1 MTYTH
6 GRTVTHCPYCGA
18 GYAAVAGWP
27 RDCPGCGETLWA
39 NPLPVAVALLPV
51 VLSGGSDGA
60 HGLVVV
66 RRDIEPCRGELALPG
81 GFMEIGEDW
90 RQAAARELWEETGL
104 TARADGIV
112 LHEVV
117 STERNLNVFTL
128 LPPREQDTLPP
139 SRPTP
144 EATEWLVLT
153 EPTTLAFVTHTEV
166 AARYLAAHGAR

>member
-6 GRTVTHCPYCGA
+6 GRTVTHCPYCGV

-51 VLSGGSDGA
+51 VLDGGG

-81 GFMEIGEDW
+81 GYMEIGEDW
-90 RQAAARELWEETGL
+90 RESAARELWEETGL
-104 TARADGIV
+104 TERADGIV
-112 LHEVV
+112 LHEVL
-117 STERNLNVFTL
+117 STDSNLNVFAL
-128 LPPREQDTLPP
+128 LPPREAATLPP

-153 EPTTLAFVTHTEV
+153 EPATLAFATHTEV